1 MSYLVLA
8 RKWRPK
14 TFDDVIGQ
22 EYITQT
28 LKNAVSLGKMA
39 HALIFSGP
47 RGVGKTSSA
56 RIIA

>member
-1 MSYLVLA
+1 MSYIVLA

-22 EYITQT
+22 EVITQT
-28 LKNAVSLGKMA
+28 LKNAVSTGKIA

-47 RGVGKTSSA
+47 RGVGKTNRRSGF
-56 RIIA
+56 